1 MSKRNRK
8 NTVVVKKESPT
19 MFIDKGGALLD
30 IVIAVYNRFDL
41 LKQCLD
47 ALPEAA
53 NGIAYNIIIV
63 DNASTEDVNNFY
75 GNIPPANNL
84 FLIKN
89 KENLGFTKASNQGA
103 RRKNSP
109 YILMLNSDCI
119 LQPHAIEYMLQRFD
133 DPKVGVVGLKL
144 VFPANAEGLQQDT
157 VHRPAGKIQHVGLE
171 TSIEADFFHIFLGW
185 SADNPRANRDIHPY
199 AVTGACLMTRRV
211 IWNKVGGFFEGYG
224 AGSWEDIDF
233 CMSARSLD
241 YDILLENRTY
251 GVHYTGAT
259 AEKYNIAYPLS
270 YNRSVFLSRW
280 SNKLTYSEWS
290 RY

>member
-8 NTVVVKKESPT
+8 NPVARKSIVQSGFV
-19 MFIDKGGALLD
+19 DKGGALLD

-41 LKQCLD
+41 LKKCLD
-47 ALPEAA
+47 AIPEAA

-63 DNASTEDVNNFY
+63 DNASTEEDGFYNNLSS
-75 GNIPPANNL
+75 INNL
-84 FLIKN
+84 FIIRN
-89 KENLGFTKASNQGA
+89 KTNFGFPVACNQGA

-119 LQPHAIEYMLQRFD
+119 LQPHAIEYMLQKFD

-144 VFPANAEGLQQDT
+144 LFPENAEGLRQGNGM
-157 VHRPAGKIQHVGLE
+157 RPAGKIQHVGLE
-171 TSIEADFFHIFLGW
+171 TNIEADFLHIFLGW
-185 SADNPRANRDIHPY
+185 SADNVRANRDIHPY
-199 AVTGACLMTRRV
+199 AVTGACLMTRRS

-224 AGSWEDIDF
+224 MGTFEDVDF

-241 YDILLENRTY
+241 YDIVLENRTY
-251 GVHYTGAT
+251 GIHYTGAT
-259 AEKYNIAYPLS
+259 AEKYNIAYPMP
-270 YNRSVFLSRW
+270 YNRSIFLQRW